1 MLVPTISVAEAR
13 TALST
18 LLDLGLLVKDND
30 GQVRQPD
37 ELVTTGTG
45 PLGLHVVNYHRAM
58 LIRASEA
65 IDRIPREER
74 EISSVTLCVSQ
85 SAMSALKAR
94 IRDFRR
100 ELLQLAELEGEPER
114 VVQINFQLFPL
125 PKKEDLHDGS

>member
-45 PLGLHVVNYHRAM
+45 PLGHHVVNYHRAM
-58 LIRASEA
+58 LVRASES

-85 SAMSALKAR
+85 NTLLGLKAR
-94 IRDFRR
+94 IREFRR

-125 PKKEDLHDGS
+125 S

>member
-1 MLVPTISVAEAR
+1 VAEAR
-13 TALST
+13 SALSI
-18 LLDLGLLVKDND
+18 LLELKLLQKDEH

-37 ELVTTGTG
+37 ELVTTGPG
-45 PLGLHVVNYHRAM
+45 PLGHQVVSYHRAM
-58 LIRASEA
+58 LVRASEA

-85 SAMSALKAR
+85 SAMLGLKAR
-94 IRDFRR
+94 IREFRR

-125 PKKEDLHDGS
+125 SKKEDPSDGS